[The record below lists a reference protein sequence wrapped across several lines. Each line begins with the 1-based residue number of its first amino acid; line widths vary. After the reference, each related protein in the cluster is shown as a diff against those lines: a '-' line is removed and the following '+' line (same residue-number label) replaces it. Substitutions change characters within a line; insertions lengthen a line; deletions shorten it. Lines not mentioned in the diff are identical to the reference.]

1 VSFLFKNFEAA
12 SRKPNMA
19 AFGMF
24 PADRDLDWIAN
35 SAISPTPVTVAY
47 SATPAFE
54 LADGEVQRITLTGD
68 VASSTFI
75 LNGGSSIPDG
85 YQFYLRV
92 LQDSTGGRLFTFPA
106 NVRNPANFLVGQDAN
121 IMTSFFF
128 EYRNSGWDFSQVPVE
143 GPVV

>member
-1 VSFLFKNFEAA
+1 VSLLFKHFDAA
-12 SRKPNMA
+12 GRKHNMA

-24 PADRDLDWIAN
+24 PAYQNIDWIAD
-35 SAISPTPVTVAY
+35 SGYSPTPVEVAY
-47 SATPAFE
+47 STTPTFDLAF
-54 LADGEVQRITLTGD
+54 GNVQRITLTGNVD
-68 VASSTFI
+68 SSTFV
-75 LNGGSSIPDG
+75 LNGGLAFPDG

-92 LQDSTGGRLFTFPA
+92 LQDSTGGRLFTFPD

>member
-1 VSFLFKNFEAA
+1 MSLLFKNFEAA
-12 SRKPNMA
+12 SRKHNMA

-24 PADRDLDWIAN
+24 PADRNIDWIAD
-35 SAISPTPVTVAY
+35 SGYSPTPVTVAY
-47 SATPAFE
+47 SATPAFD
-54 LADGEVQRITLTGD
+54 LSNGNVQRITLTGD
-68 VASSTFI
+68 VTSSTFT
-75 LNGGSSIPDG
+75 LDGGSTFPDG

-92 LQDSTGGRLFTFPA
+92 LQDSTGSRLFTFPA
-106 NVRNPANFLVGQDAN
+106 NVRNPANFLVGQDPD

>member
-12 SRKPNMA
+12 SRKHNMA

-24 PADRDLDWIAN
+24 PADKDIDWIAD
-35 SAISPTPVTVAY
+35 SGYSPTPVTVAY
-47 SATPAFE
+47 SATPVFD
-54 LADGEVQRITLTGD
+54 LAYGNVQRITLTGD
-68 VASSTFI
+68 VTSSTFV
-75 LNGGSSIPDG
+75 LNGGLSFPDG
-85 YQFYLRV
+85 YQFYLRI
-92 LQDSTGGRLFTFPA
+92 LQDSTGSRLFTFPD
-106 NVRNPANFLVGQDAN
+106 NVRNPANFLVGQDPD